1 MPYTRRMAYLTAG
14 FWVCMVVLMV
24 SCTWYVSH
32 QLRMAREE
40 SRRTRAEMR
49 AVTGDLAQDH
59 AAVRASLARI
69 EAALARHP
77 AEPSRP

>member
-49 AVTGDLAQDH
+49 AVTRDLAHDH
-59 AAVRASLARI
+59 AAVRAALARI

-77 AEPSRP
+77 AEPPRP